1 MIQVNFVNQTSDDYS
16 HFEQIITHVFQ
27 TMNGHE
33 TDEINIIFLDSEQ
46 MKAFNRQF
54 RQKDTTTDVLTFPS
68 DDEDIGTIGDV
79 LINVDKVKE
88 QAVEYGHSEDREVAF
103 LAVHGYLHILGYDH
117 HNEEDEQKM
126 IEKQNSI
133 LNNAGLERQ

>member
-1 MIQVNFVNQTSDDYS
+1 MIQVNFVNQTNDDCS
-16 HFEQIITHVFQ
+16 HYEQIIAHVFQ
-27 TMNGHE
+27 TVNGHE
-33 TDEINIIFLDSEQ
+33 KDEINIIFLNSEQ
-46 MKAFNRQF
+46 MTAFNKQF

-68 DDEDIGTIGDV
+68 DEEEIESLGDV

-88 QAVEYGHSEDREVAF
+88 QAAEYGHSEDREVAF